1 MKCDEKLYVY
11 FEIKIYTI
19 KKILTYRYINDIAV
33 LDEFCAKDCLS
44 SVSRNKLLPTGYS
57 I

>member
-19 KKILTYRYINDIAV
+19 KKILSYRYINDIAV